1 MIHVKPLKLFLL
13 YTEKMQGD
21 LYTIFVSSHGCY
33 LYHFAQV
40 STAKRILATIIKIIL
55 R

>member
-21 LYTIFVSSHGCY
+21 LYTISVSSHGRY
-33 LYHFAQV
+33 
-40 STAKRILATIIKIIL
+40 
-55 R
+55 